1 MLIRSVE
8 LIALLVISCIFFLF
22 CMHTNKLNSR
32 LKEMEMKLHPSEFSA
47 LGLTGDGVGVEVG
60 GSSSGSNSNHLDS
73 SKPDNINTL
82 HRTYQYL
89 KSTGQ
94 VSYQSYQIGI
104 IKKKLYFAKKTST
117 LISMHSSV
125 IIYVISFI
133 ASTHENYCL
142 LRVFFKFSA

>member
-1 MLIRSVE
+1 MKVTNIALGGNLQHLLLQGFLKLLLASATVSPVDIYRRVNYREKTSVE

-73 SKPDNINTL
+73 STN
-82 HRTYQYL
+82 
-89 KSTGQ
+89 
-94 VSYQSYQIGI
+94 
-104 IKKKLYFAKKTST
+104 KL
-117 LISMHSSV
+117 
-125 IIYVISFI
+125 
-133 ASTHENYCL
+133 
-142 LRVFFKFSA
+142 